1 MKMFGFNLGKKIK
14 ISFNFEWVWDTEI
27 SNYGDRY
34 LGLFTSRTIIHNWVT
49 KKDASKFYEVL
60 YRFGINLVWFKLWLS
75 ISNSK
80 EYQYS
85 IKTKKTKT
93 EIYWDI

>member
-1 MKMFGFNLGKKIK
+1 MKMFGFSLGKKIN
-14 ISFNFEWVWDTEI
+14 ISLNFEWVWDTEI

-49 KKDASKFYEVL
+49 KQDTSKFYEVL
-60 YRFGINLVWFKLWLS
+60 YRFGINLIWCKVWLS
-75 ISNSK
+75 VSKSK
-80 EYQYS
+80 EYKYS
-85 IKTKKTKT
+85 IKAKKTKT